1 MPHPDK
7 KGYTDIYV
15 DGELLLTVSD
25 DAVIEAGLRTGKT
38 FDEDALYETER
49 AVNLTRAKN
58 KAYTYLSY
66 GDMSSKKLFDKLIRA
81 GFDEQTALDCI
92 DAMKNAGYIDDTRY
106 AHALANS
113 LACVKLYGPR
123 RIREELRVR
132 GISGEDADLAIEALD
147 TDFEKSVQ
155 ALINGKLRSKTEK
168 QRISALI
175 RYGYDYDFIRNYGED
190 YE

>member
-15 DGELLLTVSD
+15 DGELMLTVSD

-38 FDEDALYETER
+38 FDNALLYETER

-66 GDMSSKKLFDKLIRA
+66 GDMSSKKLFDKLTHA
-81 GFDEQTALDCI
+81 GFDEQTALDCV
-92 DAMKNAGYIDDTRY
+92 DAMKSVGYIDDTRY
-106 AHALANS
+106 AMSLANN
-113 LACVKLYGPR
+113 LAAVKLYGPR

-132 GISGEDADLAIEALD
+132 GISAEDTDMALD
-147 TDFEKSVQ
+147 SLETDFEQSVKK
-155 ALINGKLRSKTEK
+155 LINGKFRSKTDK
-168 QRISALI
+168 QRIAALI